1 MRTAEQAFK
10 AYYASM
16 TDSDLLAVAR
26 NRISFI
32 PLAQAQL
39 AEELQRRQL
48 AVPSEAPSEISH
60 RATVLTKLFRGFRH
74 ESHKTI

>member
-1 MRTAEQAFK
+1 MRTAEQGFK

-32 PLAQAQL
+32 PPAQAQL
-39 AEELQRRQL
+39 AEELQSRQL
-48 AVPSEAPSEISH
+48 AVPSEAPSETDH
-60 RATVLTKLFRGFRH
+60 PATLLTKLFRGIRH
-74 ESHKTI
+74 EPHKTI

>member
-26 NRISFI
+26 NRVSFI
-32 PLAQAQL
+32 PLAQA
-39 AEELQRRQL
+39 
-48 AVPSEAPSEISH
+48 
-60 RATVLTKLFRGFRH
+60 
-74 ESHKTI
+74 